1 MKLPMDWKNFRIE
14 KLLSWLEQSF
24 PSLKS
29 RRPLQTLILVAFA
42 IVILSLGIMGYFAY
56 SNVRELSNSL
66 KEASKPYGYVEQ
78 LSIAIG
84 AQEEAD
90 NLILNYLI
98 RKSSARLMNNYFPNI
113 QNISNALAK
122 LDTLPPPSD
131 LDNERRERIEGYFGQ
146 MLWNHTRIIRI
157 VGDSSLS
164 ADFSKVAS
172 QFTRFKGLGVQEVEK
187 DSLFA
192 LGFLLNDNV
201 LIMRKMRGRL
211 ENMEKRY
218 RIEREERIQQAEQET
233 SGALRFTALFSLFVL
248 TISTILLSVI
258 FNDLNRNRE
267 LQDRLRREKRRA
279 EKLAR
284 VKEDFLANMS
294 HEIRTPMNAL
304 MGFAGQLAE
313 TPLNQRQ
320 VKLLQPIQNSAKYLL
335 ALLNDV
341 LDYSKLESQ
350 QFSLEKIGFKPRKI
364 LNDVHATFERVAAKK
379 GIELKF
385 KLDKDSPEVLIGDPI
400 RLKQMLFNLVS
411 NSLKFTEKGH
421 VEVKLEMAELKNGSI
436 WMDFIVED
444 TGIGIPQEKL
454 SEIFSEFSQADT
466 SISRRY
472 GGTGLGLSITRKLAL
487 MHGGNIQLHSEEGKG
502 TRAVL
507 HLGYKVG
514 TEEDIIEEK
523 QFTSIQPELLK
534 GHKILAA
541 DDEPYNRLLIKS
553 ILGKWGLEL
562 TLCENGRDLLKELE
576 KDSYSLI
583 LMDLQMPEMDGIVT
597 THQIRSKLQ
606 VDIPIIALTATSTPD
621 EINRAMKAGMQAHLI
636 KPFEEGKLFEMMCNL
651 LDIDFEITEQKTDI
665 RQEDMNP
672 SDAPFDLEKLARL
685 SNQNKAF
692 MQNMLGIFVNG
703 TRENLQGVKE
713 AKANRDWKEV
723 SQKFHKIIPPCRHL
737 GMYELVGRL
746 KELELELKKENPA
759 PEFIEKVDPIA
770 EELAKVVEL
779 VKAEMDA

>member
-1 MKLPMDWKNFRIE
+1 MDWKNFRIE

>member
-1 MKLPMDWKNFRIE
+1 
-14 KLLSWLEQSF
+14 WLEQSF

-29 RRPLQTLILVAFA
+29 KRPLQTLILVAFA

-56 SNVRELSNSL
+56 SNVRQLNDSL
-66 KEASKPYGYVEQ
+66 KDASKPYDYVEQ

-98 RKSSARLMNNYFPNI
+98 RKNRTRLMANYFPNI
-113 QNISNALAK
+113 KTISQSLNQLEA
-122 LDTLPPPSD
+122 LPPPSD
-131 LDNERRERIEGYFGQ
+131 LDNERRERIEGYFGE

-157 VGDSSLS
+157 VGDSSL
-164 ADFSKVAS
+164 ADDFSKVAS
-172 QFTRFKGLGVQEVEK
+172 QFTRFKGLGVEEREK
-187 DSLFA
+187 DSLLA
-192 LGFLLNDNV
+192 LGFLLNDDV

-211 ENMEKRY
+211 ESMEKRY
-218 RIEREERIQQAEQET
+218 RIEREERITEAETQT
-233 SGALRFTALFSLFVL
+233 SSALRFTALFSLFVL

-267 LQDRLRREKRRA
+267 LQERLRREKRRA

-313 TPLNQRQ
+313 TPLNEKQS
-320 VKLLQPIQNSAKYLL
+320 KLLQPIQNSAKYLL

-350 QFSLEKIGFKPRKI
+350 QFSLEKIGFKPRKV
-364 LNDVHATFERVAAKK
+364 LNDVHSTFERVAAKK
-379 GIELKF
+379 NIELKF
-385 KLDKDSPEVLIGDPI
+385 EVDKNSPEVLIGDPI

-411 NSLKFTEKGH
+411 NSLKFTEKGY
-421 VEVKLEMAELKNGSI
+421 VKVNLEMAELKNGQI
-436 WMDFIVED
+436 WMDFIVD
-444 TGIGIPQEKL
+444 DSGIGIPQEKL

-514 TEEDIIEEK
+514 TEEDVIEEQ
-523 QFTSIQPELLK
+523 QFTSINPELLK

-553 ILGKWGLEL
+553 ILAKWGLEL
-562 TLCENGRDLLKELE
+562 TLCENGRDLLTELE
-576 KDSYSLI
+576 KDNYSLI

-597 THQIRSKLQ
+597 THQIRNKLHKE
-606 VDIPIIALTATSTPD
+606 IPIIALTATSTPD

-636 KPFEEGKLFEMMCNL
+636 KPFEEGKLFKMMCEL
-651 LDIDFEITEQKTDI
+651 LNIEFEDIPEEKTEIQ
-665 RQEDMNP
+665 QEPMNP
-672 SDAPFDLEKLARL
+672 SDAPFDLDKLARL

-703 TRENLQGVKE
+703 TRENLQGIQE
-713 AKANRDWKEV
+713 AKASKNWLEV
-723 SQKFHKIIPPCRHL
+723 SQRFHKIIPPCRHL

-746 KELELELKKENPA
+746 KELEIELKKEA
-759 PEFIEKVDPIA
+759 PEQEFIDKVDPIQ

-779 VKAEMDA
+779 VQAEMES

>member
-1 MKLPMDWKNFRIE
+1 MDWKNFRIE

-29 RRPLQTLILVAFA
+29 KRPLQTLILVAFA

-56 SNVRELSNSL
+56 SNVSQLNDSL

-90 NLILNYLI
+90 NLVLNFLI
-98 RKSSARLMNNYFPNI
+98 RKSSTRLMNNYFLNI
-113 QNISNALAK
+113 RDISNALVQ

-157 VGDSSLS
+157 VGDSTLS

-172 QFTRFKGLGVQEVEK
+172 QFTRFKGLEVHEQEK

-192 LGFLLNDNV
+192 LGFLLNDDV
-201 LIMRKMRGRL
+201 LIRRKMRGRL
-211 ENMEKRY
+211 ERMEKRY
-218 RIEREERIQQAEQET
+218 RIEREERIQEAEQET

-267 LQDRLRREKRRA
+267 LQERLRREKGRA

-313 TPLNQRQ
+313 TPLNQKQ
-320 VKLLQPIQNSAKYLL
+320 IKLLQPIQNSAKYLL

-350 QFSLEKIGFKPRKI
+350 QFSLEKIGFKPLKV
-364 LNDVHATFERVAAKK
+364 LNDVHTTFERVAAKK
-379 GIELKF
+379 GIELEF
-385 KLDKDSPEVLIGDPI
+385 NIDKNSPEVLIGDPI

-411 NSLKFTEKGH
+411 NSLKFTEEGS
-421 VEVKLEMAELKNGSI
+421 VSVKLEMAELKNGQI

-487 MHGGNIQLHSEEGKG
+487 MHGGNIQLNSEEGKG

-507 HLGYKVG
+507 HLGYQVG
-514 TEEDIIEEK
+514 TVEDVIEEK
-523 QFTSIQPELLK
+523 QYTSIQPDLLK

-562 TLCENGRDLLKELE
+562 CLCENGRDLLNELE

-597 THQIRSKLQ
+597 THQIRNKLNN
-606 VDIPIIALTATSTPD
+606 DIPIIALTATSTPD
-621 EINRAMKAGMQAHLI
+621 EINRAMKAGMQGHLI
-636 KPFEEGKLFEMMCNL
+636 KPFEEGQLFNMMCQL
-651 LDIDFEITEQKTDI
+651 LQIEIEDIPEEKEEKTDI
-665 RQEDMNP
+665 QQEDMNP
-672 SDAPFDLEKLARL
+672 SDAPFDLDKLARL

-703 TRENLQGVKE
+703 TRENLQGVQE
-713 AKANRDWKEV
+713 AQAKGDWLEV
-723 SQKFHKIIPPCRHL
+723 SQRFHKIIPPCRHL

-746 KELELELKKENPA
+746 KVLELELKKENPDKEFKDKVA
-759 PEFIEKVDPIA
+759 PISK
-770 EELAKVVEL
+770 ELQKVVEL
-779 VKAEMDA
+779 VEAEMES

>member
-1 MKLPMDWKNFRIE
+1 MDWKNFRIE

-29 RRPLQTLILVAFA
+29 KRPLQTLILVAFA
-42 IVILSLGIMGYFAY
+42 IVILSLGVMGYFAY
-56 SNVRELSNSL
+56 SNVKALSESL

-90 NLILNYLI
+90 NLVLNYLI

-113 QNISNALAK
+113 QIISNALVQ

-146 MLWNHTRIIRI
+146 MLWNHTRIVRI
-157 VGDSSLS
+157 VGDSTLS
-164 ADFSKVAS
+164 ANFSKVAS
-172 QFTRFKGLGVQEVEK
+172 QFTRFKGLGVQEQDQ

-192 LGFLLNDNV
+192 LGFLLNDDV
-201 LIMRKMRGRL
+201 LIRRKMRGRL
-211 ENMEKRY
+211 ERMEHRY
-218 RIEREERIQQAEQET
+218 RKEREERIRKAEEET

-267 LQDRLRREKRRA
+267 LQERLRREKQRA

-313 TPLNQRQ
+313 TPLNEKQI
-320 VKLLQPIQNSAKYLL
+320 KLLQPIQNSAKYLL

-350 QFSLEKIGFKPRKI
+350 QFSLEKIGFKPRKV
-364 LNDVHATFERVAAKK
+364 LNDVHSTFERVASKK
-379 GIELKF
+379 KIELKF
-385 KLDKDSPEVLIGDPI
+385 EVDKNSPEVLIGDPI

-411 NSLKFTEKGH
+411 NSLKFTETGFVK
-421 VEVKLEMAELKNGSI
+421 VKLEMAELKNGQI
-436 WMDFIVED
+436 WMDFVVED
-444 TGIGIPQEKL
+444 SGIGIPQEKL

-507 HLGYKVG
+507 HLGYQVG
-514 TEEDIIEEK
+514 TEEDVIEEK
-523 QFTSIQPELLK
+523 QFTSVKPELLK

-576 KDSYSLI
+576 KDTYSLI

-597 THQIRSKLQ
+597 THNIRNKLHK
-606 VDIPIIALTATSTPD
+606 DIPIIALTATSTPD
-621 EINRAMKAGMQAHLI
+621 EIDRAMKAGMQGHLI
-636 KPFEEGKLFEMMCNL
+636 KPFEEGKLFQMMCEL
-651 LDIDFEITEQKTDI
+651 LSIEFEGMPEEEAEIQDEP
-665 RQEDMNP
+665 MNP
-672 SDAPFDLEKLARL
+672 SDTPFDLEKLSRL

-703 TRENLQGVKE
+703 TQENLQGIQT
-713 AKANRDWKEV
+713 AKASGDWLAV
-723 SQKFHKIIPPCRHL
+723 SQRFHKIIPPCRHL

-746 KELELELKKENPA
+746 KELELELKKEA
-759 PEFIEKVDPIA
+759 PEQEFIDKVGPIQ

-779 VKAEMDA
+779 VKAEMES